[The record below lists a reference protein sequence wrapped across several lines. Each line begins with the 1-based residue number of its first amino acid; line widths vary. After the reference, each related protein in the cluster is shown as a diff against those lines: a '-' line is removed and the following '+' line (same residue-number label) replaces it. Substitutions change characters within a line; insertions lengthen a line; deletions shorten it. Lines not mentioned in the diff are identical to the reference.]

1 MAQEQDQENKKR
13 RADEDAEQPARKVDS
28 GDVSGQGR
36 ERRDDT
42 EVFPQKRGRDDFGTH
57 GGPNKHRQK

>member
-1 MAQEQDQENKKR
+1 MAQKQDQEIKKLR
-13 RADEDAEQPARKVDS
+13 TDEETEQPARKVDS

-42 EVFPQKRGRDDFGTH
+42 EVFPQKRNRDDFGTH
-57 GGPNKHRQK
+57 GGPNKHST